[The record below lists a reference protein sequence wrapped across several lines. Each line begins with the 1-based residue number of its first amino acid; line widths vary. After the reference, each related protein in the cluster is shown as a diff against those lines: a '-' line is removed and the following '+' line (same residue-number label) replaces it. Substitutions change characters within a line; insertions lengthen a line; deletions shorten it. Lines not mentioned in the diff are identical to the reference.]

1 MYREILS
8 CKLNKSRCN
17 ICLTYIRTT
26 RIYNTIHSRQGR
38 GKLNTNYSVGKGV
51 IGGAACIPRG
61 RGIPGVGAKVL
72 FVPTVSDTAGVG
84 LRVGGFEGD
93 VEGAFVGVLLGP
105 CEGDWLGFDVG

>member
-51 IGGAACIPRG
+51 IGGAAGGGFGG
-61 RGIPGVGAKVL
+61 RGIPGVGAKVQQSL
-72 FVPTVSDTAGVG
+72 SRRLLPQV
-84 LRVGGFEGD
+84 LEG
-93 VEGAFVGVLLGP
+93 
-105 CEGDWLGFDVG
+105 